1 MLERQN
7 NFSSVREVSVD
18 TESHGQRIDNYLSAY
33 LKGVPRSHI
42 YRLLRRGEVRVNSRR
57 IAPAYRLQLGDLI
70 RVPPVRVAETEAP
83 IPPQNRVLEVLRG
96 AILYEDRRLLVL
108 NKPAGMAVH
117 GGSGLSWGVIEA
129 MRALRPE
136 EQHLE
141 LVHRLD
147 RETSGCLLIS
157 KRNSSLRQLHE
168 LIRTGRIEKRYLA
181 LLAGRL
187 AQNWLEVDAPLQRN
201 ILRGGERLV
210 SLDPIQGKAALTQ
223 FRRLNLFAD
232 STLVEARLI
241 TGRTHQIRVHA
252 ASLGHPVLGDEKYGD
267 ERANARMREQGLR
280 RLFLHAESLSFR
292 WPGEDAEFSARAPL
306 DPVLVGLL
314 PRLGRSG

>member
-18 TESHGQRIDNYLSAY
+18 IESHGQRIDNYLSAY

-57 IAPAYRLQLGDLI
+57 IGPAYRLQLGDLI
-70 RVPPVRVAETEAP
+70 RIPPVRVAETQAA
-83 IPPQNRVLEVLRG
+83 IPPQNRVLELLQE
-96 AILYEDRRLLVL
+96 AILYEDRQLLVL

-129 MRALRPE
+129 LRALRPE

-157 KRNSSLRQLHE
+157 RRNSSLRQLHE
-168 LIRTGRIEKRYLA
+168 LIRTGQIEKRYLA

-187 AQNWLEVDAPLQRN
+187 AQNRLEVDAPLQRN

-210 SLDPIQGKAALTQ
+210 SVDPIQGKAALTQ

-252 ASLGHPVLGDEKYGD
+252 ASLGHPVLGDEKYGG

-292 WPGEDAEFSARAPL
+292 WPGEEAEFSVRAPL
-306 DPVLVGLL
+306 DPVLVQLL
-314 PRLGRSG
+314 QRLGRSG